1 MVTLYRQSLRTKEP
15 SPTPAVRTVSQDG
28 TLAKLQPRLIRK
40 SHPFSCEGAAPCPR
54 ICGRGCAEGPDA
66 TPAAVSIF
74 TCMAKQRV
82 LSMMRTNIMYS
93 KGEEFTTYQNLY
105 W

>member
-1 MVTLYRQSLRTKEP
+1 MAWGCVAEAQLG
-15 SPTPAVRTVSQDG
+15 SPR
-28 TLAKLQPRLIRK
+28 
-40 SHPFSCEGAAPCPR
+40 
-54 ICGRGCAEGPDA
+54 
-66 TPAAVSIF
+66 AVSIF

>member
-1 MVTLYRQSLRTKEP
+1 M
-15 SPTPAVRTVSQDG
+15 D
-28 TLAKLQPRLIRK
+28 
-40 SHPFSCEGAAPCPR
+40 
-54 ICGRGCAEGPDA
+54 GPDV
-66 TPAAVSIF
+66 TPTAVSIF
-74 TCMAKQRV
+74 TCMAKQSV